1 MSASLC
7 GWVSDDVEGR
17 LKRAFFVWGR
27 LKKGR
32 GVSDDVCDGSAFSTV
47 ACVAGCT
54 VFAADARQY
63 GNEGQNLA
71 AAGFQ
76 RRLKTFQTTLRGV
89 FAGPA

>member
-7 GWVSDDVEGR
+7 EWVSDDVEGR

-32 GVSDDVCDGSAFSTV
+32 GVSDDVCDGAVFSTV
-47 ACVAGCT
+47 ACVAGYT

-63 GNEGQNLA
+63 GNEGQILLRR
-71 AAGFQ
+71 GF
-76 RRLKTFQTTLRGV
+76 KV
-89 FAGPA
+89 V

>member
-32 GVSDDVCDGSAFSTV
+32 GVSDDVCYVAVFSTV
-47 ACVAGCT
+47 NCVAGCT
-54 VFAADARQY
+54 VFAADFRWY

-71 AAGFQ
+71 AAGF
-76 RRLKTFQTTLRGV
+76 
-89 FAGPA
+89 

>member
-7 GWVSDDVEGR
+7 GWISDDVEGR

-32 GVSDDVCDGSAFSTV
+32 RVSDDVCYGVVFSTV

-54 VFAADARQY
+54 VFAADFRWY

-76 RRLKTFQTTLRGV
+76 GRLKTFQTTLRDV